1 MWHWLF
7 WRVCDVAASPSPA
20 PKTWHPPQLPP
31 VWEREA
37 PAPHADASSFL
48 SILPSEE
55 TLGETCALAKPSD
68 GRMNP
73 SFSSPAE
80 ASCGILQ
87 LVVAASL
94 PAAGTLSVTPLSCGH
109 AVYRENSEQLF
120 VGIYP
125 LPRRKRRVRGGT
137 SIQDEWRSLRHARA
151 KHRGVVICGC
161 RQQMRCA
168 CHEARTPAQAPT
180 ADGTMTKPT
189 IARIEALLE
198 AD

>member
-1 MWHWLF
+1 MNVALALLA
-7 WRVCDVAASPSPA
+7 CLDVAASPSPA

-48 SILPSEE
+48 SRFLPSEE

-120 VGIYP
+120 VGIYHFHVESDASAVERQFKTNGVP
-125 LPRRKRRVRGGT
+125 FVTRERSTVVWSFADADSKCAALVMKHVRQLKPPR
-137 SIQDEWRSLRHARA
+137 
-151 KHRGVVICGC
+151 
-161 RQQMRCA
+161 
-168 CHEARTPAQAPT
+168 PT
-180 ADGTMTKPT
+180 AP
-189 IARIEALLE
+189 
-198 AD
+198 